1 MNKFGFIK
9 QAAQKVGKKAFGYGQ
24 QAKDVVEKY
33 PGAVIGGAGLGA
45 VAGLTSSGAIKA
57 DWDGSMQLNHAELNN
72 YLKND
77 HEKWLQSEFAGE
89 QDIMHMRNIAGKL
102 IESLKYQSSSEE
114 KAMEKFRPAYEGF
127 LIEASKRKGSP
138 SAEELHYMMQ
148 EMRGR

>member
-57 DWDGSMQLNHAELNN
+57 DWDGSMQLN
-72 YLKND
+72 